1 MRALFLHQNFPGQFP
16 HIATHLASQPG
27 NQVISICQKQ
37 AHGLPQVAKV
47 VYSPSR
53 TVTKGIHH
61 YLAGAESSIL
71 NGQEAARTME
81 KLKRQGFVPDVVIGH
96 AGWGET
102 LYAKDVFPDTPLVN
116 YFEFFYRS
124 TGADTGFDPEYPM
137 QADDYLRIRTKNAV
151 NLLCLNGCDAG
162 ISPTQWQYSTLPKEY
177 LSKISVIHEG
187 INTDVVQPDATA
199 RFVLED
205 GRVLTKADEVITY
218 VARNMEPYRGFHIFM
233 RAAEEICRRRPNAH
247 ILIVGSDSVSYGSR
261 LPNKQTYKQKML
273 SEVNID
279 ASRVHFLGSLP
290 YNKYLKVL
298 QVSSVH
304 VYLTVPFVL
313 SWSMMEAMAA
323 GCVVLGSSTPPVQE
337 FIQHEKNGLLTD
349 FFSPE
354 QIAEKIDGLFA
365 APDRVAGL
373 GIKARETILKKYT
386 IKHSIRN
393 YKLMLKNLGIK
404 VDVK

>member
-1 MRALFLHQNFPGQFP
+1 M
-16 HIATHLASQPG
+16 
-27 NQVISICQKQ
+27 
-37 AHGLPQVAKV
+37 PQVAKV

-187 INTDVVQPDATA
+187 INTDVVQPDAAA